1 VTRTAGLPRGRAV
14 RARTPALRRR
24 ALGTAALPTLEEIAR
39 LAATDSLVRASVERA
54 ATHLADA
61 LLPAVQLLDPE
72 IVMIGGP
79 TADALDATFRRVVER
94 HVVSND
100 MSSSGNLGPAGPAIE
115 LARPGAGGASDAA
128 RRLLHETF
136 TPAIDHLVLE
146 AVAVLPDRPPGM
158 GEENP

>member
-1 VTRTAGLPRGRAV
+1 MTRTAGLPRGRAL

-39 LAATDSLVRASVERA
+39 LAATDSLVRASAEPA

-79 TADALDATFRRVVER
+79 TPDALDATFRRKR
-94 HVVSND
+94 
-100 MSSSGNLGPAGPAIE
+100 NLGPAGPAIE

-136 TPAIDHLVLE
+136 TPAVDHLVLE
-146 AVAVLPDRPPGM
+146 AVAVLPDRPAGM